1 MAETLSMISKISF
14 VAAEICLVVAI
25 ILFIRFKIPDVIGD
39 LSGRNARKSIEQM
52 RALNEKSGSKSYKP
66 SKKNIER
73 GKLTETMH
81 GLDETEKILK
91 KQDNERPETGLLLDE
106 NETILLE
113 DTIEE
118 SSERNKGMPIRILD
132 EVILVHTNEVIR

>member
-14 VAAEICLVVAI
+14 VAAGICLVVAI

-91 KQDNERPETGLLLDE
+91 KQDNERPETGLLEE
-106 NETILLE
+106 NKISF
-113 DTIEE
+113 
-118 SSERNKGMPIRILD
+118 SSAIAGSS
-132 EVILVHTNEVIR
+132 

>member
-14 VAAEICLVVAI
+14 VAAGICLVVAI

-91 KQDNERPETGLLLDE
+91 KQDNERPETGLLEE
-106 NETILLE
+106 NKITFSKITLKIKFLFEKFYLYWNITMTFLSTE
-113 DTIEE
+113 W
-118 SSERNKGMPIRILD
+118 N
-132 EVILVHTNEVIR
+132 

>member
-14 VAAEICLVVAI
+14 VAAGICLVVAI

-73 GKLTETMH
+73 GKLTDTMH

-91 KQDNERPETGLLLDE
+91 KQDNERPETGLLEENKISFSKEPETDLLIDE
-106 NETILLE
+106 E
-113 DTIEE
+113 
-118 SSERNKGMPIRILD
+118 
-132 EVILVHTNEVIR
+132 

>member
-52 RALNEKSGSKSYKP
+52 RHSMKRVEANHTNQVK
-66 SKKNIER
+66 
-73 GKLTETMH
+73 
-81 GLDETEKILK
+81 
-91 KQDNERPETGLLLDE
+91 
-106 NETILLE
+106 
-113 DTIEE
+113 
-118 SSERNKGMPIRILD
+118 RILS
-132 EVILVHTNEVIR
+132 VGN